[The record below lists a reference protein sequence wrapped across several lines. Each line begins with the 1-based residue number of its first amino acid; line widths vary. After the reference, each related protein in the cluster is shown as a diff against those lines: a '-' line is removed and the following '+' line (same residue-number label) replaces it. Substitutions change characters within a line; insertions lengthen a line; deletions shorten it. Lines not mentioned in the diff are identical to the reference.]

1 MMSQLMV
8 IALASSVVGT
18 LVAMSSRWL
27 DIPEHW
33 YPSYFAGV
41 PTAACVSLAIALD
54 QWNDF
59 RQRRSWRKEPNEHQN
74 FIVFV
79 DYIDRNWHDVFAAA
93 GKFVDTCTILFDEI
107 NQELYEL
114 CGNDRSLWVWRY
126 KMISEMTADGI
137 RIMDS
142 VLSQL
147 KVGHPD
153 TALGTTRQLFELAMF
168 QKAIAFD
175 ATGDTGK
182 RYQDFAEIRYLQLQ
196 SDTGF
201 PNESN
206 LRPRIEQMKDQYS
219 FGPTFK
225 PPVYSW
231 INPPDG
237 GYPNTMEA
245 VIDYVTE
252 RLHED
257 RRISRGISQNY
268 MQHWVTLNNWAHIS
282 KSASRRKLGI
292 RSVDGY
298 LQAHLLEK
306 SDVGFDTPLM
316 LSTAFLYDL
325 LVTLENTASELTS
338 KSHEDDM
345 NGVSD
350 VMNDIRTALEAVSA
364 DLLANDIHYGNPYK
378 TETMAS

>member
-1 MMSQLMV
+1 MSQLMI
-8 IALASSVVGT
+8 IALTAAIVGA
-18 LVAMSSRWL
+18 LVATSSRWV
-27 DIPEHW
+27 DIPLHW
-33 YPSYFAGV
+33 YPSYYTGV
-41 PTAACVSLAIALD
+41 PTIVYVLLAIALD
-54 QWNDF
+54 LWNGF
-59 RQRRSWRKEPNEHQN
+59 HERRSRLKEPDEHQK
-74 FIVFV
+74 FIVSV
-79 DYIDRNWHDVFAAA
+79 DHIDRNWHDVFAAA

-168 QKAIAFD
+168 QKAIAYD
-175 ATGDTGK
+175 ETGETGK
-182 RYQDFAEIRYLQLQ
+182 RYQDFAELRYLQLQ
-196 SDTGF
+196 VDTGF

-206 LRPRIEQMKDQYS
+206 LRPQIEQMKGQYS

-225 PPVYSW
+225 PPTYSW
-231 INPPDG
+231 IKTPNG
-237 GYPNTMEA
+237 GYPNTMEK
-245 VIDYVTE
+245 VIDYVTG
-252 RLHED
+252 RLYED
-257 RRISRGISQNY
+257 RRITRVISQNY

-292 RSVDGY
+292 RTEDGY

-306 SDVGFDTPLM
+306 SEVGFDTPLM
-316 LSTAFLYDL
+316 LSTAFVYDL
-325 LVTLENTASELTS
+325 LATLEDTASKLTG
-338 KSHEDDM
+338 KSHRDDM
-345 NGVSD
+345 KAVSD
-350 VMNDIRTALEAVSA
+350 VLNDIRMALREVSPT
-364 DLLANDIHYGNPYK
+364 LLANDVKYDNPYK
-378 TETMAS
+378 TDTMTD